1 MKNSVY
7 VWGEDRMLIDIVTGV
22 STRRLLDVIE
32 RRVMKDNVQML
43 EVAYGNEVYTA
54 YVRR

>member
-1 MKNSVY
+1 MWSVY
-7 VWGEDRMLIDIVTGV
+7 VWGEDRILIDIVTGV
-22 STRRLLDVIE
+22 STRRLLEVIE
-32 RRVMKDNVQML
+32 RCIMKDSVQML

>member
-1 MKNSVY
+1 MWTVY
-7 VWGEDRMLIDIVTGV
+7 VRGGDHEIIDIVHGV
-22 STRRLLDVIE
+22 STRRLLEIIE
-32 RRVMKDNVQML
+32 KCTMMDDVQML